1 MDEIDMKIIMLLMIN
16 SRLSYR
22 EISDNLGLS
31 VNAIYKRIQTLI
43 ELDIIQKFTAKINP
57 YAANAIYTFI
67 FGESKAQNMNLVT
80 SKLGEHENTYN
91 ILLSSRNHIYV
102 GAHLKNIH
110 ELDDYSSFVSQV
122 AQVKS
127 PTLGLLHGVF
137 YNSPIRYSIP
147 RSRTMNLDKLDI
159 EVIRAL
165 HRDSR
170 KPISEVADDINSTS
184 STVRRRLN
192 RMIDE
197 GLIELS
203 INFNPVSSN
212 DIFTLL
218 QISLSHSSKKDEMA
232 QYLIDTYQP
241 NIFFCWSF
249 SNVPNFLLCYTWCNS
264 MNELNNLIQKLKKEK
279 IESIIPDVLFKGLFY
294 DTWKEKILYEN
305 E

>member
-1 MDEIDMKIIMLLMIN
+1 MKIIMLLLIN

-22 EISDNLGLS
+22 EISNYLALS
-31 VNAIYKRIQTLI
+31 VNAIYKRVQTLI
-43 ELDIIQKFTAKINP
+43 ELNIIQKFTAKINP

-110 ELDDYSSFVSQV
+110 ELDDYSSFVSQEAEV
-122 AQVKS
+122 QS
-127 PTLGLLHGVF
+127 PTLGLLHGIF
-137 YNSPIRYSIP
+137 YYSPRRYIRP
-147 RSRTMNLDKLDI
+147 RSKNINMNLDKLDI
-159 EVIRAL
+159 EIIRSL
-165 HRDSR
+165 HNDSR

-192 RMIDE
+192 RMIKE

-218 QISLSHSSKKDEMA
+218 QISLINPSNKDEMA
-232 QYLIDTYQP
+232 QYFIDTYQP

-279 IESIIPDVLFKGLFY
+279 VESIISDVLFKGLFY
-294 DTWKEKILYEN
+294 DTWKEKLLYE
-305 E
+305 